1 MARESV
7 PAPTSNRRKSN
18 ALFLLA
24 GQKMNVVGM
33 RSDARWKGGIG
44 GGGGGYKGNFFQ
56 NIVNQCTNVQSK
68 LRNQASERVVQLRC
82 R

>member
-7 PAPTSNRRKSN
+7 PAPTSNRCKNN

-24 GQKMNVVGM
+24 GQEMSVVGM
-33 RSDARWKGGIG
+33 HSDARGE
-44 GGGGGYKGNFFQ
+44 GGGYKENFFQ